1 MGEFLGCSSEPNQA
15 ITKFTTKLTSKLNTT
30 TLSPFQTKTEV
41 TTYRANETNEK
52 RTDQME
58 QTTQI
63 SKMVD
68 KTIEPVEGKDDQLK
82 DPSSAAGL
90 IIICFA
96 IMFLLAV
103 LVGCLILT
111 YKRSKFI

>member
-15 ITKFTTKLTSKLNTT
+15 ITKFTTKLTSKLDTT
-30 TLSPFQTKTEV
+30 TLSPFQTK
-41 TTYRANETNEK
+41 ETEK
-52 RTDQME
+52 RTYQVE
-58 QTTQI
+58 QTTQM
-63 SKMVD
+63 SKMTD
-68 KTIEPVEGKDDQLK
+68 KTIEPVEGKDDQPK
-82 DPSSAAGL
+82 GPSSAAGL

-111 YKRSKFI
+111 YRRSKFI